1 MGKCDHDSGPNIVG
15 EFEQRDE
22 RGVEKLAHL
31 LRDELRR
38 NGSNDAPLSVAV
50 PAGNARVVTA
60 AVSVPVPSAV
70 AIQRRPAASSA
81 RRQTALQKRCI
92 WPPVVRGMK
101 ARPHHKQLQS
111 AIARHLALKPSVR
124 QTAHCLAAA
133 EIAGTDE
140 PIDLR
145 QQLRGNPD
153 VQR

>member
-1 MGKCDHDSGPNIVG
+1 MGECDLDGGPNIVG

-81 RRQTALQKRCI
+81 RQQMALQKRCI
-92 WPPVVRGMK
+92 WPPVVRGIK
-101 ARPHHKQLQS
+101 A
-111 AIARHLALKPSVR
+111 
-124 QTAHCLAAA
+124 
-133 EIAGTDE
+133 
-140 PIDLR
+140 
-145 QQLRGNPD
+145 
-153 VQR
+153 